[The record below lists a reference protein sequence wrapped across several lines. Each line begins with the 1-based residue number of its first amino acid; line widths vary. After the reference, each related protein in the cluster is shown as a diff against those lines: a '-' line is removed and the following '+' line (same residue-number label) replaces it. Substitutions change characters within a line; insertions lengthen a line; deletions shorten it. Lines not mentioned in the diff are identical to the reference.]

1 MSAFVREIGRERE
14 RERERGKE
22 QVEERK
28 REVGRKSERNIVCE
42 RAKECICKR
51 DIVREG
57 KSTCERHKR
66 DREKSECEKR
76 R

>member
-1 MSAFVREIGRERE
+1 M
-14 RERERGKE
+14 
-22 QVEERK
+22 EERK

-57 KSTCERHKR
+57 KRQRERVCERH
-66 DREKSECEKR
+66 REIERRVSVRKSDKHRYWEMR
-76 R
+76 GTVNN